1 VTGRDDVIDA
11 LSSALAISIVK
22 DAMTRRLWYD
32 IRNQALFDETF
43 RRATAEIEAMLVSMV
58 THMVSHA
65 FARSGTTQMIKVQH
79 DLPDGV
85 FRWQL
90 LGQAN
95 VN

>member
-11 LSSALAISIVK
+11 LSSALAISNIK
-22 DAMTRRLWYD
+22 NTMTHRLWYD

-43 RRATAEIEAMLVSMV
+43 RSATAEIEAMLVSMV
-58 THMVSHA
+58 SHA
-65 FARSGTTQMIKVQH
+65 FARSGTTQIIEVQH
-79 DLPDGV
+79 ALLDGF

-95 VN
+95 AN